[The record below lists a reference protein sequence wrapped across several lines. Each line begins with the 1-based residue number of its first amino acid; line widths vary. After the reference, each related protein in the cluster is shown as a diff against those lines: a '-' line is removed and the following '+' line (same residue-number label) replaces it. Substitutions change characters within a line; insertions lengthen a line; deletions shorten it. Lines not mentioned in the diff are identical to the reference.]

1 MPPQTIIWWVYAI
14 FSCHLPIS
22 SLHLHNLYTRQTR
35 DSPSMATAQVLS
47 AMPHDLTRKEIDL
60 PVREAPTTP
69 TEKSVSTD
77 APYTALLP
85 SLTLEEKCSLL
96 SGVSLT
102 STTGVERLGIPL
114 LNVSDSINGVRG
126 AKSHLEDTGTAC
138 FPSST
143 ALASTWNSDLMYKF
157 GQEAGI
163 QARLKDV
170 HVVIGPNINMHR
182 DPRGGR
188 NFETFSEDPLLT
200 GKLAAAIV
208 NGLQESGVSA
218 CAKHFVANESET
230 SRKSNDVAE
239 SADGRTMREIY
250 LRAFETM
257 LRDSNPASIM
267 TAYNQLNGVFC
278 SENRVIRDVLRDQWQ
293 YDGCVMSDWY
303 GSHSGADSLN
313 AGLDLEMP
321 GPSVHRG
328 AKLVQA
334 VRAGIVS
341 HEDLDQSVHSVLQL
355 IDRSTKPA
363 KAQIT
368 SNSSSMARQT
378 AVEGIVLLK
387 NERETLPLDLQ
398 QRPSIAVIGAAGAT
412 PVITGGGSACAHPE
426 YEVSFLDALRKSHP
440 ESESV
445 RYAAGVCPFVCT
457 PTMPLENT
465 HIANGPRGI
474 RVEHFNTHDSKP
486 VVSQDLDSVAMVM
499 LGRIAP
505 GLDPRNFHSMIT
517 THIRVESTGRYTL
530 GAQVTGAFV
539 LKLDGTVI
547 LVGNEPDLDITDF
560 LFQPKKL
567 ERVVEVALEAGQVY
581 QVKLRLSARTTASH
595 HEPEF
600 HSGKLVLL
608 KIQDDKAA
616 IKEAM
621 AVAARSDVAVIFGGR
636 TGEHESEGFDLDTIV
651 LPANQI
657 SLIRAVASVAPKT
670 VLVLHHGN
678 PIDISAVVDD
688 IDAILAAHFPGQEGA
703 NALLDLITGQVDP
716 SGRLAT
722 TWPLRFDRE
731 CLPTLD
737 TFKCSPETLRIQYE
751 EGINVGYRHPN
762 SLAMSRFS
770 FGHGLSYST
779 FRVAALRQTESTSER
794 NPDWTIRSHFLTVTV
809 ENIGSRSGSHAI
821 QLYSQSP
828 ASEASVHRPAHEL
841 MAFTKVFLQ
850 PGEKKDVE
858 LSVVERDVCGT
869 WDERE
874 RRWKRWAG
882 AYNFV
887 VADGVRAIGTDNCAR
902 LTLTF

>member
-1 MPPQTIIWWVYAI
+1 
-14 FSCHLPIS
+14 
-22 SLHLHNLYTRQTR
+22 
-35 DSPSMATAQVLS
+35 MATAQVLS
-47 AMPHDLTRKEIDL
+47 AVPHDLTQKETDF
-60 PVREAPTTP
+60 PVREKPTTRIEHSNSLD
-69 TEKSVSTD
+69 T
-77 APYTALLP
+77 PYVALLP
-85 SLTLEEKCSLL
+85 SLTLEEKVSLL
-96 SGVSLT
+96 SGASLT
-102 STTGVERLGIPL
+102 STTGVERLGIPS

-143 ALASTWNSDLMYKF
+143 ALASTWNTDLMYEF
-157 GQEAGI
+157 GQEVGV

-170 HVVIGPNINMHR
+170 HAVMGPTINMHR

-200 GKLAAAIV
+200 GKLAAAIA

-230 SRKSNDVAE
+230 SRKSHDVAE
-239 SADGRTMREIY
+239 SADGRAMREIY
-250 LRAFETM
+250 MRAFETM

-267 TAYNQLNGVFC
+267 MAYNKLDGVFC
-278 SENRVIRDVLRDQWQ
+278 SENRIIRDVLRDEWK

-303 GSHSGADSLN
+303 GSHSGAESLN

-334 VRAGIVS
+334 VRAGTVS
-341 HEDLDQSVHSVLQL
+341 HEDLDRSVHSVLQF
-355 IDRSTKPA
+355 IDRSTQPP
-363 KAQIT
+363 KAQVT
-368 SNSSSMARQT
+368 SNSSSMARRT
-378 AVEGIVLLK
+378 ALEGIVLLK

-440 ESESV
+440 ESEGV

-457 PTMPLENT
+457 PTLPLEVT
-465 HIANGPRGI
+465 HTADGSSGVL
-474 RVEHFNTHDSKP
+474 VEHFDNDDPQP
-486 VVSQDLDSVAMVM
+486 VLSQGINSVQMVM

-505 GLDPRNFHSMIT
+505 GLNPRTFHSIMT
-517 THIRVESTGRYTL
+517 TDIKVEETGRYTL
-530 GAQVTGAFV
+530 GAQVTGAYILELNGKVV
-539 LKLDGTVI
+539 LEGE
-547 LVGNEPDLDITDF
+547 EPDLDITDF

-567 ERVVEVALEAGQVY
+567 ERVVEVALEAGQAN
-581 QVKLRLSARTTASH
+581 QIRLRVSARKTASH

-608 KIQDDKAA
+608 KVQDDEAA
-616 IKEAM
+616 IKD
-621 AVAARSDVAVIFGGR
+621 AVAIAARSDVTVIFGGR

-688 IDAILAAHFPGQEGA
+688 VDAIFAAHFPGQEGA
-703 NALLDLITGQVDP
+703 NALLDLITGQVNP

-722 TWPLRFDRE
+722 TWPLKFDKE

-737 TFKCSPETLRIQYE
+737 TFKCSPETRRIKYE
-751 EGINVGYRHPN
+751 EGINVGYRHPE

-770 FGHGLSYST
+770 FGHGLSYSSFQVT
-779 FRVAALRQTESTSER
+779 APRQAESTSEQ
-794 NPDWTIRSHFLTVTV
+794 NTDWTTRTHLLTATV
-809 ENIGSRSGSHAI
+809 ENTGSRSGSHAV

-828 ASEASVHRPAHEL
+828 VDEASVHRPEYEL
-841 MAFTKVFLQ
+841 VAFTKMFLQ

-869 WDERE
+869 WDEDE
-874 RRWKRWAG
+874 KRWKHWSG
-882 AYNFV
+882 AYKLV
-887 VADGVRAIGTDNCAR
+887 VADGVRAIRNDDCAQ